1 MCDTGVVRTGNLL
14 IVAGLVLALVGVAVR
29 FGLFSW
35 FGNLP
40 GDLRFQGE
48 RSVVFIP
55 ITSMLLVSVAG
66 SLILNLVV
74 RLFRD

>member
-1 MCDTGVVRTGNLL
+1 MRLGNLL
-14 IVAGLVLALVGVAVR
+14 IVAGIVIAVVGVAVR

-40 GDLRFQGE
+40 GDIRIEGE
-48 RSVVFIP
+48 RSTVFVP
-55 ITSMLLVSVAG
+55 ITSMLAVSVGG
-66 SLILNLVV
+66 SIVLNLVL

>member
-1 MCDTGVVRTGNLL
+1 LGTVRTGNLL
-14 IVAGLVLALVGVAVR
+14 IVAGLVIAVVGIAVR

-40 GDLRFQGE
+40 GDLRFEGE
-48 RSVVFIP
+48 RSTVFIP
-55 ITSMLLVSVAG
+55 FTSMLVVSVGG
-66 SLILNLVV
+66 SLVLSLVL

>member
-1 MCDTGVVRTGNLL
+1 MRTGNLL
-14 IVAGLVLALVGVAVR
+14 IVAGLVIAVVGIAVR

-40 GDLRFQGE
+40 GDLRFEGE
-48 RSVVFIP
+48 RSTVFIP
-55 ITSMLLVSVAG
+55 FTSMLVVSVGG
-66 SLILNLVV
+66 SLVLNLVL